1 MKETERFTSYACKT
15 HPKSRNPIILDSS
28 VIIYIIEQLNVPL
41 NVIIM
46 WLLLL
51 LLLLLGG
58 ASYINNIY
66 IRGVNCSFCWNLE
79 KRLKLG

>member
-1 MKETERFTSYACKT
+1 
-15 HPKSRNPIILDSS
+15 
-28 VIIYIIEQLNVPL
+28 
-41 NVIIM
+41 M